1 MGHEIDLWSVFDF
14 LKIGQVNRIDIFP
27 KEYIQMAKKYMIKYA
42 TSQVI
47 REMQIKT
54 SHTLLVECE
63 TYSCYGKSYRG
74 SSEN

>member
-54 SHTLLVECE
+54 TMRYHLISVKMVIIKNNKCW
-63 TYSCYGKSYRG
+63 
-74 SSEN
+74 